1 MVKKPKSA
9 SPGMMEIFD
18 LIEPLGSFT
27 ATVKRKK
34 LAQHGLTLLQA
45 RDAYAA
51 RADMIACLK
60 KSGQHK
66 WQDIFSHLTPF
77 TITQHQHVYALAD
90 LFEMKSF
97 IYHYQSM
104 RAYAMLHD
112 LQHYPL
118 PDLTPVFTLLDPEK
132 SGLPVFR
139 LSPLFSPELLRLDRE
154 RQRCNLKLQKVRL
167 SLLETAKEELGLP
180 KLKESFCLSRDE
192 QDLINKLSGS
202 THFVLSA
209 QSVANLSYS
218 LADSAE
224 SNAIKAEIAKLNDL
238 IECEEEQIRGELS
251 RELHQHRKLINMAVD
266 TCSELAWDYMLADF
280 TLKYGCCIPTLCES
294 GDGIVISSARNLPLE
309 LSLQKQK
316 RAYQSLDISL
326 DHPINLITGPNM
338 GGKSSLLRCVAQ
350 FAELARRA
358 IPVPAQSAVMP
369 IFDYVYCNYEQ
380 EDDNLS
386 SFGKEVVAF
395 SNALGQKGKGL
406 FLLDEFARGT
416 NPYEGEALATAV
428 LDYLRTTPHFCLA
441 ATHYTK
447 PAHLSGIKHY
457 RIKGVDHFMGETNNL
472 GFLLEDRLKALAAA
486 MDYSLV
492 EADPGS
498 NPPLEAIRIAETL
511 GLPAEIVEKAKEI
524 KDE

>member
-1 MVKKPKSA
+1 MAKKPKSA

-34 LAQHGLTLLQA
+34 LTQNGLTLLQA
-45 RDAYAA
+45 REAYAA

-60 KSGQHK
+60 QSGQHK
-66 WQDIFSHLTPF
+66 WQDLLAHLAPF
-77 TITQHQHVYALAD
+77 TINQQLRVYALAD
-90 LFEMKSF
+90 LFEIKSF
-97 IYHYQSM
+97 IYHYESM
-104 RAYAMLHD
+104 RTYAMNQH

-118 PDLTPVFTLLDPEK
+118 PDLTPVYSLLDPEK

-154 RQRCNLKLQKVRL
+154 RQGCNMKLQQVRQ
-167 SLLETAKEELGLP
+167 SLLETAKVELGLP

-192 QDLINKLSGS
+192 LDLINKLNSS

-238 IECEEEQIRGELS
+238 IECEEEQIRSELS
-251 RELHQHRKLINMAVD
+251 REIHQHRKLINSAVD

-280 TLKYGCCIPTLCES
+280 ALKYGCCIPDLCES
-294 GDGIVISSARNLPLE
+294 RDEIVISSARNLPLE

-316 RAYQSLDISL
+316 RAYQSLDIRL

-350 FAELARRA
+350 FAELARRG
-358 IPVPAQSAVMP
+358 IPVPAHSAVLP
-369 IFDYVYCNYEQ
+369 VFDFVYCNYEQ

-395 SNALGQKGKGL
+395 SIALGQKGKGL

-428 LDYLRTTPHFCLA
+428 LDYLRSTPHFCLA

-457 RIKGVDHFMGETNNL
+457 RIKGVDRFFTETNNL

-498 NPPLEAIRIAETL
+498 NPPLEAIRIAQTL
-511 GLPAEIVEKAKEI
+511 GLPAQITQRAKEI